1 MYIKNFSFWYT
12 PQGKSILENISLKI
26 EKNENIAIVGPNGSG
41 KTTLAYCLCGII
53 PHLIKGRIEGDVF
66 INNKSTT
73 DYHVGDII
81 KDIGV
86 IFQNPDTQFV
96 TLRVK
101 DEIAFALENADM
113 SEDEIRSRFS
123 SAVKRFDLSDLL
135 DKSPQDL
142 SMGQK
147 QKVALASVIAMK
159 PNVLLL
165 DEPAST
171 LDPRGRRWFVEAI
184 RELREHMTI
193 IMLSHDLEFI
203 RKIADRVIVIH
214 EKTIKYDGSLDLLDS
229 KEVLRLFDLNGN
241 HPKCS
246 SHPSTK
252 PIIRV
257 ENLSFRYSRSDK
269 MSLDNV
275 SFEVRAGEI
284 FGIVGPNGSGK
295 STLFMLM
302 QGLRKPKKERILLDG
317 KYISQMD
324 FPELIKKQG
333 ILFQNP
339 DHQIFASSVD
349 EELRFGLKNAKMGEE
364 EIKKRIETASSFLN
378 FDDMS
383 RDPHSLSYGQRK
395 LLSLATVIAMNPNV
409 YLLDEPELGLDIGFI
424 DKFEKCLIRLNR
436 EGKTF
441 VIVSHNL
448 DLIENMTHRL
458 IFMEDGRITKE
469 GPTKE
474 VIGDVRDYFDR

>member
-1 MYIKNFSFWYT
+1 MHVKNFSFWYSA
-12 PQGKSILENISLKI
+12 QGKPILKNINLKI
-26 EKNENIAIVGPNGSG
+26 EKNENIAILGPNGSG

-53 PHLIKGRIEGDVF
+53 PHLINGKVD
-66 INNKSTT
+66 
-73 DYHVGDII
+73 GDILINGKSIRDYKIRNII
-81 KDIGV
+81 KNVGV

-101 DEIAFALENADM
+101 DEVAFGLENADYP
-113 SEDEIRSRFS
+113 EDEIESRFNYV
-123 SAVKRFDLSDLL
+123 VKKFDLLDLL

-147 QKVALASVIAMK
+147 QKVALASVIAMT

-171 LDPRGRRWFVEAI
+171 LDPRGRRLFVEAI
-184 RELREHMTI
+184 RALRGHMTI
-193 IMLSHDLEFI
+193 IMLTHDWEFI

-214 EKTIKYDGSLDLLDS
+214 DRTIKYDGSLDLLKS
-229 KEVLRLFDLNGN
+229 KDVMRLFGLDGN
-241 HPKCS
+241 HHECLAQ
-246 SHPSTK
+246 PSTK
-252 PIIRV
+252 PVIQV
-257 ENLSFRYSRSDK
+257 EDLSFRYSRSDK
-269 MSLDNV
+269 LSLDNV
-275 SFEVRAGEI
+275 SFEVKAGEAL
-284 FGIVGPNGSGK
+284 GVVGPNGSGK
-295 STLFMLM
+295 STLFSLM
-302 QGLRKPKKERILLDG
+302 QGLRKPKRGRILIDG
-317 KYISQMD
+317 KDIIQMD

-339 DHQIFASSVD
+339 DHQIFAPSVD
-349 EELRFGLKNAKMGEE
+349 EELRFGLKNAKMNEGEM
-364 EIKKRIETASSFLN
+364 KRRIETASGFLN
-378 FDDMS
+378 FDDLS

-395 LLSLATVIAMNPNV
+395 LLSLATVIAMNPDV

-424 DKFEKCLIRLNR
+424 DKFEKCLIKLNR

-448 DLIENMTHRL
+448 NLIKNMTHRL
-458 IFMEDGRITKE
+458 IFLEDGRITKE
-469 GPTKE
+469 GPTKQ